1 RTPMQLAGSDRT
13 MPREPQALISMPVAT
28 PVSERRRTERL
39 SPPAAIFWIAVL
51 SLAGWAA
58 VIALVLRLV

>member
-1 RTPMQLAGSDRT
+1 